1 MADRVALMRDGRL
14 VQVDT
19 PEGIYLRPA
28 SLFVARFFC
37 ELNEIGGTVRGG
49 MAETAVGRFAA
60 PGLAEG
66 QAAIVGIRPQAIRL
80 RSAGEGVP
88 ARLQRR
94 QFIGHVD
101 LMEIA
106 VEGLEQPLK
115 GRILRDAVPPVNTD
129 IGVTFDPAEVLV
141 FAASEA

>member
-1 MADRVALMRDGRL
+1 

-28 SLFVARFFC
+28 NLFVARFFC
-37 ELNEIGGTVRGG
+37 ELNEIAGTVRGG
-49 MAETAVGRFAA
+49 MAETPVGRFAA
-60 PGLAEG
+60 PHLAEG
-66 QAAIVGIRPQAIRL
+66 QAAIVCIRPQAIRL
-80 RSAGEGVP
+80 RAEGEGVP
-88 ARLQRR
+88 ARLQHR

-101 LMEIA
+101 LIEIA

-115 GRILRDAVPPVNTD
+115 GRILRDAIPTVNAEMS
-129 IGVTFDPAEVLV
+129 VTFDPAEVLV